1 LDKLQKRKILT
12 AEVAESAEG
21 EEVRKGKMRK

>member
-1 LDKLQKRKILT
+1 LDRLQKEKRLT
-12 AEVAESAEG
+12 AEVAEDAEG